1 MQVCCSH
8 EASQVT
14 LTVKNLPD
22 VNAVAVM
29 SQLLR
34 KDVIKCDCDVMER
47 VYDVICVQIV
57 VMAYDTAVVA
67 AQIQWL

>member
-1 MQVCCSH
+1 M
-8 EASQVT
+8 
-14 LTVKNLPD
+14 
-22 VNAVAVM
+22 NAVAVM

-47 VYDVICVQIV
+47 VYDVICVRIGITSIIV